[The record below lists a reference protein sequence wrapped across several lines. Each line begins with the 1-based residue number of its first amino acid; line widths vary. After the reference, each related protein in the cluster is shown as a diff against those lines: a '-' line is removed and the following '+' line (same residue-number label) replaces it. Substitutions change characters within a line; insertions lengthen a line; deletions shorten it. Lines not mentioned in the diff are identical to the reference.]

1 MIDGNIW
8 SASLRVCRIILPIV
22 LAYIIGIVVLA
33 AVSEYRNSNTSMLG
47 VQLVVI
53 AILAIPAHL
62 VMLSRYDPAT
72 SKQNWTKG
80 LWPFLWR
87 SAVLAVASFLTALLA
102 LLWAMG
108 SDLGEEYAILVF
120 LVIAL
125 PSACIVFGLLG
136 TILPAV
142 VVGDDPSF
150 AAAFARTGQSFGY
163 ALPRLLIAFAML
175 SIVQIVVVILAAT
188 ALQSEGLIFPPSGGI
203 DLVALL
209 LFAIGAA
216 IGAYQVVMTA
226 VILSRSYLRSRQVG
240 SGQST

>member
-1 MIDGNIW
+1 MIDGNMW

-22 LAYIIGIVVLA
+22 LAYTIGIVVLA
-33 AVSEYRNSNTSMLG
+33 AFSEYRNSNTSMLG

-53 AILAIPAHL
+53 AILAVPAHL
-62 VMLSRYDPAT
+62 VMLGRYDPAE

-87 SAVLAVASFLTALLA
+87 SAVLGLASFLPALLA
-102 LLWAMG
+102 IFWAVG
-108 SDLGEEYAILVF
+108 LGKEYAVLVF
-120 LVIAL
+120 LVVAL

-136 TILPAV
+136 TMLPAV
-142 VVGDDPSF
+142 VAGDDPSF
-150 AAAFARTGQSFGY
+150 AAAFGRAGRSFGY
-163 ALPRLLIAFAML
+163 ALPRLLIAFGML
-175 SIVQIVVVILAAT
+175 SIVQVMVVILAAM
-188 ALQSEGLIFPPSGGI
+188 ALQSEGLIFPPGGGI

-216 IGAYQVVMTA
+216 ISAYQVVMTA

-240 SGQST
+240 AGQST